1 MIARDLHTVTLA
13 CAATGR
19 DLLARRAH
27 STLAAWAGYASLDRP
42 TVLRRADERQRIAVI
57 KDVP

>member
-1 MIARDLHTVTLA
+1 MPRNLHAVTLA

-27 STLAAWAGYASLDRP
+27 PTLAAWAGYDSLDRP
-42 TVLRRADERQRIAVI
+42 AITRRAEERQRIATVR
-57 KDVP
+57 P

>member
-1 MIARDLHTVTLA
+1 MKARDLHAVTLA

-27 STLAAWAGYASLDRP
+27 PVVAAWAGYADLDRP
-42 TVLRRADERQRIAVI
+42 TVLRRNEAKAATVR
-57 KDVP
+57 P